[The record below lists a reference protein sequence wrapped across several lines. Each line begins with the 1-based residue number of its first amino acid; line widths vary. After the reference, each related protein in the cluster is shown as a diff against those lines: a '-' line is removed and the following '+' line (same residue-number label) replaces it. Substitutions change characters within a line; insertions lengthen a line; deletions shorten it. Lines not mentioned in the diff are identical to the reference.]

1 MIKME
6 DSKEIDKYGMGR
18 AAEVAAN
25 FLHSILTQPIEEL
38 NGLITDKVKFW
49 RFKNQVNIL
58 LKAKDYLESKGINP
72 SRIPLKSVS
81 NLLEYASLEEDKGMQ
96 ERWAALLA
104 NAAKETKDY
113 DLIHIFSTILN
124 QLSPQEVAVLEYMF
138 SRCFYKSDRHR
149 PFIEKGD
156 IIRLSFT
163 TYHVTL
169 LIFDN
174 LVRLRLI
181 EEEPPKIKFEKDE
194 LTYDMDISETTLTP
208 STKVRLS
215 EFGVEFIKRT
225 RFR

>member
-1 MIKME
+1 MD
-6 DSKEIDKYGMGR
+6 DSKEMDKYGVGK

-25 FLHSILTQPIEEL
+25 FLHSILTQPIKEL

-49 RFKNQVNIL
+49 RFKNQINIL
-58 LKAKDYLESKGINP
+58 LKAKVYLESKGINP
-72 SRIPLKSVS
+72 KRIPLKSVS
-81 NLLEYASLEEDKGMQ
+81 NLLEYASLEEDEGMQ
-96 ERWAALLA
+96 DRWAALLA

-113 DLIHIFSTILN
+113 DLTHVFSAILN
-124 QLSPQEVAVLEYMF
+124 QLSPQEVAVLEHVF
-138 SRCFYKSDRHR
+138 SRCFFKSDRDR
-149 PFIEKGD
+149 PFIEKGE

-181 EEEPPKIKFEKDE
+181 EEEPPKIRFEKNE
-194 LTYDMDISETTLTP
+194 LTYDMDISATTLTP

-215 EFGVEFIKRT
+215 EFGVEFVKQC
-225 RFR
+225 RFH